1 MYKKIADQFTDYK
14 YDNEPGKTD
23 ENSVYR
29 RLYRIL
35 KMPTSDLELPASVD
49 SACKY
54 EEFRSIVQK
63 SVYYKD

>member
-14 YDNEPGKTD
+14 YDNETDKTD

-35 KMPTSDLELPASVD
+35 KMPTSNLKLPISVD
-49 SACKY
+49 SACKN
-54 EEFRSIVQK
+54 E
-63 SVYYKD
+63 